1 MISKDTIAA
10 IATSIGQAGISIIR
24 ISGKDA
30 FSVAQILFKSKNKS
44 FLNLSAN
51 SITHGFIIDP
61 KTKKEIDE
69 VLISKMVSPNTYT
82 GEDTVEINCHG
93 GISVTKEI
101 LNIVINNGCRLAE
114 GGEFTKRAFL
124 NGKIDLV
131 QAEAISDIITARTKE
146 FKQTALDSLKGKLSK
161 RIDEI
166 KEDIIK
172 LLSHLEVTIQYPEYD
187 IEDLTDEEIKDILII
202 IKEKLK
208 KLISTFDKGEIL
220 KDGVNIAIVGKPN
233 VGKSQLLNQ
242 LLGSEKAIV
251 TDEAGTTRDVVDEV
265 INVGGIPV
273 KLSDTAGIR
282 DTSSK
287 VEKIGIEKSKSIMK
301 SAKLILF
308 VVDSSKKLD
317 KDDLE
322 IFENIDKDK
331 KTIVVLNKIDLKLN
345 KETEEFFEKTD
356 DIDII
361 KISALNGENI
371 EKIYKKIYNII
382 LNSESNELNDVLVSN
397 ERHKNLLNNAYDS
410 VINALNNLDMGF
422 EVDLVSIDINSAL
435 ESLGEITG
443 ENTSEQVIDD
453 IFKNFCV
460 GK

>member
-1 MISKDTIAA
+1 M
-10 IATSIGQAGISIIR
+10 
-24 ISGKDA
+24 
-30 FSVAQILFKSKNKS
+30 
-44 FLNLSAN
+44 
-51 SITHGFIIDP
+51 
-61 KTKKEIDE
+61 
-69 VLISKMVSPNTYT
+69 
-82 GEDTVEINCHG
+82 
-93 GISVTKEI
+93 
-101 LNIVINNGCRLAE
+101 
-114 GGEFTKRAFL
+114 
-124 NGKIDLV
+124 
-131 QAEAISDIITARTKE
+131 
-146 FKQTALDSLKGKLSK
+146 
-161 RIDEI
+161 
-166 KEDIIK
+166 
-172 LLSHLEVTIQYPEYD
+172 TIQYPEYD

-301 SAKLILF
+301 SAKVILF

-331 KTIVVLNKIDLKLN
+331 KVIAVLNKIDLKLN

-382 LNSESNELNDVLVSN
+382 LNSENNELNDVLVSN

>member
-10 IATSIGQAGISIIR
+10 IATSIGQSGVSIIR
-24 ISGKDA
+24 ISGEGA
-30 FSVAQILFKSKNKS
+30 FNVAERLFRSKNKS
-44 FLNLSAN
+44 FLDLSKN

-61 KTKKEIDE
+61 KTNKEIDE

-93 GISVTKEI
+93 GIGVTKEI
-101 LNIVINNGCRLAE
+101 LNVVINNGCRLAE

-146 FKQTALDSLKGKLSK
+146 FKQTALDSLKGKLSEK
-161 RIDEI
+161 IGDI
-166 KEDIIK
+166 KEDIIN

-187 IEDLTDEEIKDILII
+187 IEDLTDEEIKEILVT

-251 TDEAGTTRDVVDEV
+251 TDEAGTTRDVVDEM
-265 INVGGIPV
+265 INIGGIPV

-287 VEKIGIEKSKSIMK
+287 VERIGIEKSKSIMK
-301 SAKLILF
+301 SAKVILF
-308 VVDSSKKLD
+308 VVDSSQKLD
-317 KDDLE
+317 KDDIE

-331 KTIVVLNKIDLKLN
+331 KIIAVLNKTDLKLN
-345 KETEEFFEKTD
+345 EETEVFFNEIK
-356 DIDII
+356 DIEVI

-382 LNSESNELNDVLVSN
+382 SNSENNELNDVLVSN
-397 ERHKNLLNNAYDS
+397 ERHKNLLNNAYES
-410 VINALNNLDMGF
+410 VENALGNLDMGF
-422 EVDLVSIDINSAL
+422 EVDLVSIDINNAL

-443 ENTSEQVIDD
+443 ENTSDQVIED